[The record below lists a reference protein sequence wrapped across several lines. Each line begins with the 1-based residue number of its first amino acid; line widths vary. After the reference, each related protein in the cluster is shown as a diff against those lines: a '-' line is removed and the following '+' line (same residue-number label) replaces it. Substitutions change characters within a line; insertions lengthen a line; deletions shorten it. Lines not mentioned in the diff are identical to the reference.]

1 MGKVPRP
8 LEPLVN
14 ALGSLPTESYVLALK
29 SAALHLQG
37 RDQDIDP
44 TELSGNLGS
53 CDLGKSSL
61 AQVLQSCGY
70 LLKQAG
76 KGGGQDREKLTERL
90 DPLGFSAEQVDKLA
104 EVLQWVKDGA
114 TVEPIP
120 LPPDVLDAPDSDE
133 EEGAVLDGESLHWSA
148 IIGEQAKLE
157 RMLAKP
163 GIQIDGVDERGYTAF
178 HQACGNGHVDCVQ
191 VLVDAQCDTTK
202 RNAVRLTGWQLAS
215 SMNKTEVCELLDS
228 YAQKGHEGLAAEK
241 DGTLAE
247 AAAVSADEAAAQS
260 KMEMWTVKIEAADKD
275 MTGKFSVYVVE
286 VWGESKRLAV
296 THRRY
301 KEFDQLRKELL
312 ASLGEASEDHDKI
325 EALPFPKKTLLSSKN
340 SKSVQDKRS
349 VELAQWLN
357 AALGIVGKAPELCS
371 FLGLSPEFIG
381 ITIVKEK
388 KIEAYECLYEVEPM
402 PPAKGLTTVVL
413 PDKIL
418 LGIDMTGVQLFDAK
432 TRALIDG
439 EGYPYHLIRSWS
451 WHQPTD
457 DDWYVVLTFGED
469 QKGFRLQ
476 FHTDEG
482 KEICAKMRAF
492 ATELAVNLRKE
503 SLEQMATPALQT
515 KLAEMRAKLRRA
527 EARESGSFKKHTKL
541 QADITAVEEVLAKR
555 GEKA

>member
-1 MGKVPRP
+1 MK
-8 LEPLVN
+8 
-14 ALGSLPTESYVLALK
+14 
-29 SAALHLQG
+29 
-37 RDQDIDP
+37 
-44 TELSGNLGS
+44 
-53 CDLGKSSL
+53 
-61 AQVLQSCGY
+61 QVLQSCGY

-76 KGGGQDREKLTERL
+76 KGGGHDRDKLTEKL

-120 LPPDVLDAPDSDE
+120 LPPHVLDAPDSDE
-133 EEGAVLDGESLHWSA
+133 EEGASLDSESLHWSA
-148 IIGEQAKLE
+148 IVGEKAKLE

-178 HQACGNGHVDCVQ
+178 HQACGNGHVDCVK
-191 VLVDAQCDTTK
+191 VLVGAQCDTTK

-215 SMNKTEVCELLDS
+215 SMKKAAVCELLES
-228 YAQKGHEGLAAEK
+228 YAAKGHEGLAAEK
-241 DGTLAE
+241 DGTLADTAD
-247 AAAVSADEAAAQS
+247 AAADAAAAQS
-260 KMEMWTVKIEAADKD
+260 QKEMWSVKIEAADKD

-286 VWGESKRLAV
+286 VWGDSKRLAV

-301 KEFDQLRKELL
+301 SEFDRLRKELL

-325 EALPFPKKTLLSSKN
+325 ERLPFPKKTILPTVSVFCLFRRPGSFCPSWSDRCWCFVVLQSKN
-340 SKSVQDKRS
+340 SKAVQDKRS
-349 VELAQWLN
+349 IELMKWLN
-357 AALGIVGKAPELCS
+357 DALAIVGKAPELCS
-371 FLGLSPEFIG
+371 FLSLSPEFIG

-388 KIEAYECLYEVEPM
+388 KIEAYECLYKVQSM
-402 PPAKGLTTVVL
+402 PPAKGLTTVAL
-413 PDKIL
+413 PHRIL

-451 WHQPTD
+451 WHQPSE

-469 QKGFRLQ
+469 QKGFKLQ
-476 FHTDEG
+476 FQTDEG

-503 SLEQMATPALQT
+503 SLEQMATPALHT
-515 KLAEMRAKLRRA
+515 KLTELQARLRRA
-527 EARESGSFKKHTKL
+527 EARETGSFKKHTKL
-541 QADITAVEEVLAKR
+541 QAEITAVEEVLAKR
-555 GEKA
+555 LEEA

>member
-1 MGKVPRP
+1 M
-8 LEPLVN
+8 E
-14 ALGSLPTESYVLALK
+14 
-29 SAALHLQG
+29 
-37 RDQDIDP
+37 
-44 TELSGNLGS
+44 
-53 CDLGKSSL
+53 
-61 AQVLQSCGY
+61 
-70 LLKQAG
+70 
-76 KGGGQDREKLTERL
+76 
-90 DPLGFSAEQVDKLA
+90 KLA
-104 EVLQWVKDGA
+104 EVLQWAKDGA

-120 LPPDVLDAPDSDE
+120 LPAGVLDAPDSDE
-133 EEGAVLDGESLHWSA
+133 EEGAVLDGESLHWAA
-148 IIGEQAKLE
+148 IVGDEAKLE

-178 HQACGNGHVDCVQ
+178 HQACGNGHVDCVK

-215 SMNKTEVCELLDS
+215 SMNKTEVCTLLQS
-228 YAQKGHEGLAAEK
+228 YATGGHEGLAAEK
-241 DGTLAE
+241 DGGLAE
-247 AAAVSADEAAAQS
+247 TAAAAAADDTTAQS
-260 KMEMWTVKIEAADKD
+260 KGVEMWSVKIEAADKD

-301 KEFDQLRKELL
+301 SEFDRLRKELL

-325 EALPFPKKTLLSSKN
+325 EKLPFPKKTILPTSKN

-349 VELAQWLN
+349 VELMNWLN
-357 AALGIVGKAPELCS
+357 ATLAIVGKAPELCS

-388 KIEAYECLYEVEPM
+388 KIEAYECLYKVEPM
-402 PPAKGLTTVVL
+402 APAKGLTTVAL
-413 PDKIL
+413 PARIL
-418 LGIDMTGVQLFDAK
+418 MGIDSTGVQLFDAK
-432 TRALIDG
+432 TRALIEG

-451 WHQPTD
+451 WHQPSD

-469 QKGFRLQ
+469 QKGFKLQ
-476 FHTDEG
+476 FLTDEG
-482 KEICAKMRAF
+482 KDICAKMRAF

-515 KLAEMRAKLRRA
+515 KLAEMQARLRRA

-541 QADITAVEEVLAKR
+541 QAEITAVEEVLATR
-555 GEKA
+555 GADA